1 MNSDENDPTDSVG
14 ESPLNVSSES
24 SEYDHMKVFVRSL
37 IKMLDSCEGAL
48 VSDDEVD
55 NFVDN

>member
-24 SEYDHMKVFVRSL
+24 SEYDHMKVLVRSL
-37 IKMLDSCEGAL
+37 IKT
-48 VSDDEVD
+48 
-55 NFVDN
+55 